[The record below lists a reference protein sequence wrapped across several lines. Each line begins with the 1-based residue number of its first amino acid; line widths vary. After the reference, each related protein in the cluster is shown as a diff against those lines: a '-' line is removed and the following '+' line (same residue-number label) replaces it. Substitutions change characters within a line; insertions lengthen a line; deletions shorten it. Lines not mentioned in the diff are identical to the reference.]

1 MFCFPISDPLMVH
14 LMSYVRPK
22 RVHPHAYIYIINCG
36 LFLSPAILISRLLLR
51 MRRMYVASIRLDF
64 HQECTERT
72 LITRLRQKA
81 DSLENITWSELGQE
95 NIQVIQAFSHWRQQE
110 NYTR

>member
-14 LMSYVRPK
+14 LMLHVRPK
-22 RVHPHAYIYIINCG
+22 QVHPHAYVYIINCG
-36 LFLSPAILISRLLLR
+36 LLLSPAILISRLLLR

-72 LITRLRQKA
+72 LITHVRLKQT
-81 DSLENITWSELGQE
+81 L
-95 NIQVIQAFSHWRQQE
+95 WRTSRGL
-110 NYTR
+110 NWDKKTYKSYKLSAIGDNKRII

>member
-1 MFCFPISDPLMVH
+1 MFCFPISNPLMVH

-22 RVHPHAYIYIINCG
+22 QVHPHAYAYIINCG

-72 LITRLRQKA
+72 LITRVRQKA
-81 DSLENITWSELGQE
+81 NSLEYITWSELGQE

-110 NYTR
+110 NYIR